1 MSFSEKAYS
10 LYKHFSEYQKFGWMN
25 GKEVAVDSLIEQRY
39 WDFAIE
45 RMKIFYL
52 KNNGTPRPW
61 TEDPILN
68 RNYFTNCYRELDKTS
83 LWIHEWLQPCLND
96 KKLTL
101 LNIMFAR
108 YINLPKS
115 LEITGNIS
123 LDKTENIESRKRF
136 NEIQGPKFNTA
147 YLFPQA
153 GLSLIGAA
161 NREEF
166 LYEKLP
172 ELVNPIYELLTS
184 NKKQSIQFLTDNIHP
199 ILKFKNPF
207 HMTEIM
213 MDFGYQFPEYI
224 DEFKYLEMGRGAAPT
239 CKLLNKKAKPEDVAF
254 TLMKHQ
260 PVDSFPYLKLNN
272 ENILLTTCNI
282 EGIACEFRKYCSLL
296 EGRGRNRKYNYL
308 K

>member
-1 MSFSEKAYS
+1 MSSKTKV
-10 LYKHFSEYQKFGWMN
+10 LNCYKHFSEYQDFGWMSGN
-25 GKEVAVDSLIEQRY
+25 EVAIDSVIEQRY

-45 RMKIFYL
+45 RMKIFHL
-52 KNNGTPRPW
+52 KDNGQPRPW

-68 RNYFTNCYRELDKTS
+68 RNYFTNCYRELDKTTI
-83 LWIHEWLQPCLND
+83 WIHDWLKPCLHD

-108 YINLPKS
+108 YINLPKT

-123 LDKTENIESRKRF
+123 LNKEENILSRKKF
-136 NEIQGPKFNTA
+136 NEIEGPKFNTA

-153 GLSLIGAA
+153 GLSIIGAE
-161 NREEF
+161 NREAF

-172 ELVNPIYELLTS
+172 ELVEPVYQLLMS
-184 NKKQSIQFLTDNIHP
+184 DKKHSIQYLTNNIHP

-239 CKLLNKKAKPEDVAF
+239 CKILNKKAKPEDVAY

-260 PVDSFPYLKLNN
+260 PIDSFPYLQLNGK
-272 ENILLTTCNI
+272 NILITTCNI

-296 EGRGRNRKYNYL
+296 EGKGRNRLYHKI
-308 K
+308 

>member
-1 MSFSEKAYS
+1 MSAKAKALN
-10 LYKHFSEYQKFGWMN
+10 LYKHFDQYQEFGWMN
-25 GKEVAVDSLIEQRY
+25 GREVAIDSAIEQRY

-45 RMKIFYL
+45 RMKIFHL
-52 KNNGTPRPW
+52 KDSGQPRPW
-61 TEDPILN
+61 TEDVILN
-68 RNYFTNCYRELDKTS
+68 RNYFTNCYRELDKVS
-83 LWIHEWLQPCLND
+83 LWIHEWLQPCLHD
-96 KKLTL
+96 KKLAL

-108 YINLPKS
+108 YINMPSTLQ
-115 LEITGNIS
+115 ITGNIS
-123 LDKTENIESRKRF
+123 LDKSENLESRTRF
-136 NEIQGPKFNTA
+136 SSIEGPKFNTA

-153 GLSLIGAA
+153 GLSIIGAK

-172 ELVNPIYELLTS
+172 ELVHPIYDLLMS
-184 NKKQSIQFLTDNIHP
+184 NKKHSIQYLTNSIHS
-199 ILKFKNPF
+199 ILGFKNPF

-239 CKLLNKKAKPEDVAF
+239 CKILNPKAKPEDVAF

-260 PVDSFPYLKLNN
+260 PVDSFPYLAKDDKK
-272 ENILLTTCNI
+272 ILITTCNI

-296 EGRGRNRKYNYL
+296 EGKGRNRKYYGL
-308 K
+308 

>member
-1 MSFSEKAYS
+1 MSSATKALS
-10 LYKHFSEYQKFGWMN
+10 LYKHLSEYQQFGWMSGN
-25 GKEVAVDSLIEQRY
+25 EVALDSVIEQRY

-45 RMKIFYL
+45 RMKIFHQ
-52 KNNGTPRPW
+52 KDNGLPRPW
-61 TEDPILN
+61 TEDAILN
-68 RNYFTNCYRELDKTS
+68 RNYFTNCYRELDKTT
-83 LWIHEWLQPCLND
+83 LWIHDWLQPCLHD
-96 KKLTL
+96 KKLAL

-108 YINLPKS
+108 YINLPKT

-123 LDKTENIESRKRF
+123 LDKKENEESRQKF
-136 NEIQGPKFNTA
+136 TAIEGSKFNTA

-153 GLSLIGAA
+153 GLSIIGAS
-161 NREEF
+161 NREQF

-172 ELVNPIYELLTS
+172 ELVHPIYDLIMS
-184 NKKQSIQFLTDNIHP
+184 GKKHSIQYLTDNIHA
-199 ILKFKNPF
+199 ILRFKNPF

-239 CKLLNKKAKPEDVAF
+239 CKILNKKAKPEDVAY

-260 PVDSFPYLKLNN
+260 PVDSFPYLKLDGSNVL
-272 ENILLTTCNI
+272 ISTCNV

-296 EGRGRNRKYNYL
+296 EGKGRNRKYYGI
-308 K
+308 